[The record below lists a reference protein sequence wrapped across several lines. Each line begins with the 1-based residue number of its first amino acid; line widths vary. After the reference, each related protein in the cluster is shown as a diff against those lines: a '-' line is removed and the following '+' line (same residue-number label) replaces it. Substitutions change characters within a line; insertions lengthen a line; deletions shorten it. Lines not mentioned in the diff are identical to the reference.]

1 MKDDL
6 DIIFWRLIFIGVL
19 VGWGLVGLAVWL
31 V

>member
-6 DIIFWRLIFIGVL
+6 DIIFWRLLFIVVL